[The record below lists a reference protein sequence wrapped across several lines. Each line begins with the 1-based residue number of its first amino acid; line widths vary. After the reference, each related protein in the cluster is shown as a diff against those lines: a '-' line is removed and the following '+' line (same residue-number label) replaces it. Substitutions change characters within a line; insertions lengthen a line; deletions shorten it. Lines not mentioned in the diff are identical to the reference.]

1 MKRFTIALALTALLL
16 FLAAMGL
23 PGCGNGNSLTSITVT
38 PADPLITKTT
48 STQTVVRQ
56 FSATAHFSD
65 GLSVAS
71 WSQVTWQSSDTNV
84 LAISNTGV
92 ATAYKAGT
100 AVITAIDNA
109 HPTITGSAAAAVV
122 ELDRIDII
130 PAFVSIPVG
139 TPVATTQAFTATGT
153 YSAATLSAVSS
164 ALIPTN
170 MTALVTWST
179 SSSAI
184 AVISNVTPSFGVAT
198 AVSAGTVTIEARE
211 PWTGIVSSGTTTLV
225 ITP

>member
-1 MKRFTIALALTALLL
+1 MKRLTISLALITLLL
-16 FLAAMGL
+16 TVAAMGL

-38 PADPLITKTT
+38 PVDPLITKTT
-48 STQTVVRQ
+48 STQTVARQ

-71 WSQVTWQSSDTNV
+71 WSQVAWQSSDTSV
-84 LAISNTGV
+84 LDISITGV
-92 ATAYKAGT
+92 ATAKKAGT
-100 AVITAIDNA
+100 AVITAVDKA

-122 ELDRIDII
+122 ELE
-130 PAFVSIPVG
+130 SITIVPPSPDPVISVG
-139 TPVATTQAFTATGT
+139 TSTQFTATGT
-153 YSAATLSAVSS
+153 YSAATLAAVSS

-170 MTALVTWST
+170 MTSLVSWST
-179 SSSAI
+179 SSSSI
-184 AVISNVTPSFGVAT
+184 AVISNVTPSFGIAT

-211 PWTGIVSSGTTTLV
+211 PWTGMVSAGTTTLV